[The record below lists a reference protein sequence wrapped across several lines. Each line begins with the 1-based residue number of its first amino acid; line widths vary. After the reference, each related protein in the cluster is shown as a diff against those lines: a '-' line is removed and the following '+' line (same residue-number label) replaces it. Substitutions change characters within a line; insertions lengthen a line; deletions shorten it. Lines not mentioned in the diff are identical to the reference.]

1 MGSRE
6 QPCVDHKVY
15 DHDHDWIICLFM
27 IIKMLLCIV
36 QYNWFIYYV
45 QSNILCHHVC
55 CFYRLIASLPT
66 QEAPAEERKEEE
78 EKQRKE
84 KKRKEKKRKEKK
96 RKEKKRKEKTRQERK
111 SPCSPTSV

>member
-1 MGSRE
+1 
-6 QPCVDHKVY
+6 
-15 DHDHDWIICLFM
+15 M

-96 RKEKKRKEKTRQERK
+96 RKEKKRKDKTRKEKPLQSYLSMMLSADSTNK
-111 SPCSPTSV
+111 TSIMRHPVRQPD